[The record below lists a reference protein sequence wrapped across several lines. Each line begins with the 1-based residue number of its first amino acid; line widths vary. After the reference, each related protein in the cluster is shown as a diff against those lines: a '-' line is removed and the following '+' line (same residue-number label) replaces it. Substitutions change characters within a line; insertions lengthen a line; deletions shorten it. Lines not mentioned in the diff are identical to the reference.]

1 MNNYKQIIKALHEAK
16 TGPISD
22 MDEIVK
28 QYSKSANY
36 KRNLNKIES
45 LISEAEKI
53 YKKIEEIAKETDYFK
68 EDSEYKKLVE
78 DLYKKYFDI
87 FDLADKSQIFI
98 GMYDEKNKEII
109 NYNDYI
115 TVVYQPG
122 LVGKGRKPTEKFLP
136 RYFVTMQSV
145 ESPDI
150 PMYKRL
156 WNSITTGINNLFASL
171 FVFFDSLFDFV
182 KNRST
187 DLLRSYTLR
196 RLELFNCTI
205 STHLLYFN
213 FVVLSLLVNCSFF
226 CFIEKITGKR
236 GCLPVI
242 LVLFN

>member
-1 MNNYKQIIKALHEAK
+1 MNTYKQIVKALHEAK

-122 LVGKGRKPTEKFLP
+122 LVGKGSKPTEKFLP
-136 RYFVTMQSV
+136 RYSVTMQSV

-156 WNSITTGINNLFASL
+156 WNKITTGLINLIFPS
-171 FVFFDSLFDFV
+171 DSITMDLDKV
-182 KNRST
+182 TSTNYPKNYKGSAKYVGDVIKHGVRCKTTYS
-187 DLLRSYTLR
+187 DIC
-196 RLELFNCTI
+196 EI
-205 STHLLYFN
+205 SVSKFTKHGTYW
-213 FVVLSLLVNCSFF
+213 LLVASKKW
-226 CFIEKITGKR
+226 EYME
-236 GCLPVI
+236 
-242 LVLFN
+242 

>member
-1 MNNYKQIIKALHEAK
+1 MNTYKQIIKALHEAK

-36 KRNLNKIES
+36 KRNLDKIES

-53 YKKIEEIAKETDYFK
+53 YKKIEKIAKETDYFK

-98 GMYDEKNKEII
+98 GMYDAKNKEII
-109 NYNDYI
+109 NYNDYV

-122 LVGKGRKPTEKFLP
+122 LVGKGLFYRKGREPK
-136 RYFVTMQSV
+136 YFVTMQSV

-150 PMYKRL
+150 PLYKRL
-156 WNSITTGINNLFASL
+156 WNKIETGLINFLKTSDAITMDLDKVTSTNYPNNYKGSAKHVSDIIKHG
-171 FVFFDSLFDFV
+171 VRCKTTYSDIC
-182 KNRST
+182 
-187 DLLRSYTLR
+187 
-196 RLELFNCTI
+196 EI
-205 STHLLYFN
+205 SVSKFTKHGTYW
-213 FVVLSLLVNCSFF
+213 LLVASKNW
-226 CFIEKITGKR
+226 E
-236 GCLPVI
+236 
-242 LVLFN
+242 NM

>member
-1 MNNYKQIIKALHEAK
+1 MKINNKIIKALHEAK

-98 GMYDEKNKEII
+98 GMYDAKNKEII

-122 LVGKGRKPTEKFLP
+122 LVGKGHKPTEKFLP
-136 RYFVTMQSV
+136 RYYVTMQSV

-156 WNSITTGINNLFASL
+156 WNKITTGLINLIFPSDTITMDL
-171 FVFFDSLFDFV
+171 DKVT
-182 KNRST
+182 ST
-187 DLLRSYTLR
+187 NYPNNYKGSAKYVGDITKHGIRCKTTYSDIC
-196 RLELFNCTI
+196 EI
-205 STHLLYFN
+205 SVSKFTKYGTHW
-213 FVVLSLLVNCSFF
+213 LLVASKNW
-226 CFIEKITGKR
+226 EYME
-236 GCLPVI
+236 
-242 LVLFN
+242 